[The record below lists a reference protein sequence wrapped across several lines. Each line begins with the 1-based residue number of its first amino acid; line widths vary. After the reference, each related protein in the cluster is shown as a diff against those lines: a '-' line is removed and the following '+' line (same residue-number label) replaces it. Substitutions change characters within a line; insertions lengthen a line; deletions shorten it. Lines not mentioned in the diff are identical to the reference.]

1 MRTRLGLALGAIAML
16 IAGTLSAIG
25 QEVNASS
32 KDSDGEWTKTF
43 KLDDCSFSSTG
54 SNTYFILQPG
64 YQTVFEGIDEDIDTK
79 LTTTVLNETK
89 VVDDIDTRI
98 VEERAV
104 NAKTGDVFEV
114 SRNYFAICKETNS
127 VFYFGEDVDWYKDG
141 NIINHTGS
149 WLHGANNAEAG
160 LMMPG
165 IVLIGLRY
173 NQETAPGVAID
184 RAEIMSLTETVKTPA
199 GTFVNSLL
207 EKDTDGLDPEEAT
220 SRYYA
225 PGVGQIKDDMLDL
238 VSYGYLK

>member
-1 MRTRLGLALGAIAML
+1 MKTELVLALAAIATL
-16 IAGTLSAIG
+16 IAAMLFVIG
-25 QEVNASS
+25 VEVNASS
-32 KDSDGEWTKTF
+32 KDSDGKWTEAF
-43 KLDDCSFSSTG
+43 KLDDCNFTSTG

-64 YQTVFEGIDEDIDTK
+64 YQTVFKGIDEGIDTK

-89 VVDDIDTRI
+89 VVDGIDTRI

-114 SRNYFAICKETNS
+114 SKNYFAICKETNS
-127 VFYFGEDVDWYKDG
+127 AFYFGEDVDWYKDG
-141 NIINHTGS
+141 NVVNHTGS

-165 IVLIGLRY
+165 IVLVGSRY
-173 NQETAPGVAID
+173 NQETAPDVAID

-207 EKDTDGLDPEEAT
+207 EKDTDGLDPGEST

-225 PGVGQIKDDMLDL
+225 PGIGQIKDDMLDL
-238 VSYGYLK
+238 VSYGYVK